1 MQLPE
6 KLRERLESFLPE
18 EKKAAI
24 FSALEGQHAVTFRVN
39 TLKITRE
46 ELIQK
51 LQQQGFM
58 LKNVSWYKDAFIL
71 TNKSKDD
78 LLHTDAYRDGQLYI
92 QNLSSMIPPLVLDPK
107 PTNLV
112 LDLTA
117 APGSKTTQL
126 AVLMDNKGIII
137 ANDKSPNRLFK
148 MKSILSQQG
157 VTNTTTLAIPGEFIW
172 KKYPEYFDKVLL
184 DAPCSMEG
192 RISEGEENTIT
203 EWSSKKIHQL
213 SNLQKW
219 LLRSAI
225 SSTRVGGI
233 IVYSTCALSPE
244 ENEEVIDYMLKKEKG
259 AIEIEIIQMDNLS
272 LDPGLLSWKHKTF
285 DKSLTD
291 TARVYPDTI
300 MEGFFIAKLRKT
312 RSTINNP

>member
-6 KLRERLESFLPE
+6 KLREHLESFLPE
-18 EKKAAI
+18 EKKADI
-24 FSALEGQHAVTFRVN
+24 FAALESQHAVTFRAN
-39 TLKITRE
+39 TIKISGA

-51 LQQQGFM
+51 LQQHGFT
-58 LKNVSWYKDAFIL
+58 LENVSWYKDAFIL
-71 TNKSKDD
+71 TNKSKENLID
-78 LLHTDAYRDGQLYI
+78 TDEYKNGELYI
-92 QNLSSMIPPLVLDPK
+92 QNLSSMIPPVVLDPQEEDI
-107 PTNLV
+107 V

-126 AVLMDNKGIII
+126 AALMHNKGTIV

-192 RISEGEENTIT
+192 RISEGEEDTIA
-203 EWSSKKIHQL
+203 EWSPKKNHQL

-225 SSTRVGGI
+225 SSTRVGGT

-244 ENEEVIDYMLKKEKG
+244 ENEEVIDYILKKEKG
-259 AIEIEIIQMDNLS
+259 AVEIEKIQINNLPT
-272 LDPGLLSWKHKTF
+272 DPGLLSWKHKIF
-285 DKSLTD
+285 DKSLID
-291 TARVYPDTI
+291 TVRIYPNLV
-300 MEGFFIAKLRKT
+300 MEGFFIAKLKKL
-312 RSTINNP
+312 RSNIV